1 MINIPGENILS
12 RKRKHPGKEIFQEKK
27 TSRKRNIPG
36 KENIQEKKTSRREH
50 YSCTQSIKL
59 P

>member
-27 TSRKRNIPG
+27 TSRRRKHPG
-36 KENIQEKKTSRREH
+36 ENIIVALNQ
-50 YSCTQSIKL
+50 
-59 P
+59 